1 MRRRSP
7 GAVRIITAGERG
19 TARRP
24 RVNARDAQAF
34 AELTSRACPHADMPA
49 APALRP
55 DRGPVRRRGVHGL
68 PSVSAPARILGAVTA
83 DAPRPSIE
91 HDAVAAAPTTLDGF
105 LAAIGTRAY
114 RFAEIGLRHRED
126 ALDAVQDAMIKML
139 NYQERPP
146 VEWTPLF
153 WSILR
158 SRIIDTQRRRTFRLG
173 WLTSPG
179 ATEDA
184 TLDWA
189 DHDPDPSRAHDNR
202 ESYTELASALRDLP
216 ARQREAFTL
225 RILEEL
231 DVATTASVMRC
242 SEGSVK
248 THLSRA
254 RAALQKRLE
263 DFA

>member
-1 MRRRSP
+1 ML
-7 GAVRIITAGERG
+7 VV
-19 TARRP
+19 
-24 RVNARDAQAF
+24 VNA
-34 AELTSRACPHADMPA
+34 P
-49 APALRP
+49 APAPART
-55 DRGPVRRRGVHGL
+55 DA
-68 PSVSAPARILGAVTA
+68 SAPAAEPPPV
-83 DAPRPSIE
+83 P
-91 HDAVAAAPTTLDGF
+91 VTLDGF
-105 LAAIGTRAY
+105 LADIGTRAY
-114 RFAEIGLRHRED
+114 RFAELGLRHRED
-126 ALDAVQDAMIKML
+126 ALDAVQDAMTKML
-139 NYQERPP
+139 NYRERPP
-146 VEWTPLF
+146 REWTPLF

-173 WLTSPG
+173 WLTSAG

-202 ESYTELASALRDLP
+202 ESYTELTAALRDLP